1 MVLELLQKTAEATG
15 DLISNK
21 IANRIAKVSKTL
33 QQNNSKT
40 VANKHDKEIPKE
52 IYISRRKA
60 RNHWWTK
67 VKDALYGLR

>member
-1 MVLELLQKTAEATG
+1 MLNNLQQMLLKLLQKTAEATG

-21 IANRIAKVSKTL
+21 IANRIGKVSKTL

-52 IYISRRKA
+52 ICISRRKA
-60 RNHWWTK
+60 RNH
-67 VKDALYGLR
+67 

>member
-1 MVLELLQKTAEATG
+1 MLNNLQQMVLELLQKTAEATG

-52 IYISRRKA
+52 ICISRRKA
-60 RNHWWTK
+60 RNH
-67 VKDALYGLR
+67 